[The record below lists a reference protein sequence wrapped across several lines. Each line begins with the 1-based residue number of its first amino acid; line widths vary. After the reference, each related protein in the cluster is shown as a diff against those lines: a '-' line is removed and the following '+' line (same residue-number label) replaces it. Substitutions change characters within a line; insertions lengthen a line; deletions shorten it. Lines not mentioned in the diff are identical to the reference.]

1 MTDKAIDAIYVV
13 WEDMLPYFHTQN
25 GLVMVPVDIIEKID
39 YCDGYERK
47 AMEKLK
53 ELVSVHKKGS
63 ACQNPECNHGEA
75 SMIPS
80 KTWNK
85 VMKQPVKG
93 LKPLVVYASP
103 KTAKVWMRVN
113 GVRNLDAHIKTRLH
127 KSIACDCAICG
138 DY

>member
-93 LKPLVVYASP
+93 LKPTSRVCKPENSQGVDESKRGKKSRCAY
-103 KTAKVWMRVN
+103 KDETA
-113 GVRNLDAHIKTRLH
+113 
-127 KSIACDCAICG
+127 
-138 DY
+138 

>member
-13 WEDMLPYFHTQN
+13 WEDLLPHFHTQD
-25 GLVMVPVDIIEKID
+25 GLVMVPVDLIEKID
-39 YCDGYERK
+39 NCDGDERK

-53 ELVSVHKKGS
+53 ELVSVHKKEP
-63 ACQNPECNHGEA
+63 ACQNPECNHGET
-75 SMIPS
+75 SMIPL

-93 LKPLVVYASP
+93 LKPLVVYANP
-103 KTAKVWMRVN
+103 KTAKVWMRMN

-127 KSIACDCAICG
+127 KSVACDCAICG